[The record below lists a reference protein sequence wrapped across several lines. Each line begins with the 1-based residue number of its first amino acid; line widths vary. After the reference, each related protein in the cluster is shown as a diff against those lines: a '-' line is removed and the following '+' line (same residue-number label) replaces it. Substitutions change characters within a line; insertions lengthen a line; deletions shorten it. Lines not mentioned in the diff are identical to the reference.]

1 MFFAGKADVGTV
13 AEMVGTTQEICDPKR
28 CSASDAIRIAKVRSR
43 EDLSYDL
50 QVAQFLNTLWM
61 ARRIDME
68 AIERAIEI
76 LSAIASAG
84 RLKGVLRSAMAQED
98 PGVRSKSALALAR
111 HTDNMPILNILAL
124 DSDPR
129 VRANTI
135 EAMWGRKLAGAAELL
150 ETALRD
156 DNHRVAINAVYG
168 LYLLEPL
175 RHLEKVEGFVRH
187 PQPRYRMA
195 AAWLIRK
202 IGDATHMGL
211 LKPLV
216 RDDSPEVRRAAFR
229 TLAELR
235 PAAVKAAVQ

>member
-1 MFFAGKADVGTV
+1 
-13 AEMVGTTQEICDPKR
+13 MVGTTQEICDPKR
-28 CSASDAIRIAKVRSR
+28 CSASDAIRIAKIRSR

-61 ARRIDME
+61 ARQTDTA

-76 LSAIASAG
+76 MSAISSAA
-84 RLKGVLRSAMAQED
+84 RLKGVLRAAMAHED

-111 HTDNMPILNILAL
+111 HTENMPILNSLAT
-124 DSDPR
+124 DADPR

-135 EAMWGRKLAGAAELL
+135 EAIWGRKLTGAGELL
-150 ETALRD
+150 EKALED
-156 DNHRVAINAVYG
+156 ESHRVAINAVYG
-168 LYLLEPL
+168 LYLLDPL

-216 RDDSPEVRRAAFR
+216 RDENPEVRRAAFR

-235 PAAVKAAVQ
+235 SVAATAAAP